1 MLNFVN
7 LRISIDTTHVKPVN
21 LSKEAM
27 MSKEEENPP
36 FDRRSGKDRRRKF
49 NFSRFIYKGIDR
61 SLERRG
67 FKKRRSK
74 SKKKQ
79 EDVDKGEGKETD

>member
-1 MLNFVN
+1 
-7 LRISIDTTHVKPVN
+7 
-21 LSKEAM
+21 
-27 MSKEEENPP
+27 MSKEEENQPV
-36 FDRRSGKDRRRKF
+36 DRRSGKERRRKF

-79 EDVDKGEGKETD
+79 EDVDKGEGKETDLDGFIKSSNSPAKKQRDKKGVSR